1 MSNAL
6 FYIFAIKMAGV
17 FIISTCTIGLRT
29 AIIPRWVAIIG
40 YACALVLL
48 LVIAKW
54 KWITFVFPLWMLL
67 VSIYILLAEFRTQH
81 GSSSVGGN

>member
-1 MSNAL
+1 
-6 FYIFAIKMAGV
+6 
-17 FIISTCTIGLRT
+17 LRT

-48 LVIAKW
+48 LVIANW

-67 VSIYILLAEFRTQH
+67 VSTYILFAEFLPRSANTA
-81 GSSSVGGN
+81 